1 MTRKFVYDPRVE
13 RVRKVERPTGS
24 DAAKRR
30 SRPLRW
36 LLVAVVL
43 GASALAFDAAHAA
56 ARAREHGIS
65 TR

>member
-13 RVRKVERPTGS
+13 RVRKVARPAGS
-24 DAAKRR
+24 DAGVRR

-36 LLVAVVL
+36 LFVAVAL

-56 ARAREHGIS
+56 ARAREHEIS